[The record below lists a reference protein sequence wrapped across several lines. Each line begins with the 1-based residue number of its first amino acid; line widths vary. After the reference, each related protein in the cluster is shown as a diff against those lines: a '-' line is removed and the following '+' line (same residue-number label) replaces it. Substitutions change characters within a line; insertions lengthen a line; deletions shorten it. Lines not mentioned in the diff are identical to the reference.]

1 MKLTYKQRLFV
12 YFLILFGLFTGSII
26 FFESI
31 KNKRYRTEA
40 LEDKLDAFASI
51 IYNDII
57 AKNGDSSK
65 IEVDTTTLDL
75 FPFNFR
81 VSVITTEGKVIFDN
95 TTDNISDDHSQREEI
110 LKAKEKGTGSHIRVS
125 TSNDEE
131 YIYYAKRYP
140 RFYIRVAL
148 PFDWQ
153 VKESLHADNLFIPII
168 ILISFFVLILAYL
181 MANRFGQSINKL
193 KDFALNPSDNLLK
206 DTNIEFPDDELGE
219 VAKQLIQNYKEL
231 NQNRQKTALER
242 EKLLQHVHSSDE
254 GICFFNSDRGVEF
267 YNGLFIYHLNTIV
280 DYKNNNPCIIFNEE
294 AFKALTDFLNT
305 ATKETFFET
314 EIQTQSQYFLAR
326 INIFE
331 DRSFEV
337 ILINTTKLVKTRLL
351 KQEMTSNI
359 AHELRT
365 PITSIRGYLETIVGS
380 TLSTEQIRY
389 FIDKAYQQ
397 TLNLNELI
405 EDMSVITKID
415 EAVQS
420 FETEPINIKSIIDD
434 VLSKFEDILVLNDI
448 KIASNIDEN
457 CSIKGN
463 KSLLYIIFKNL
474 IENSIKH
481 GGQKANIHIECYNE
495 DSNFYYF
502 SYYDEGVGISN
513 EQHLNRIF
521 ERFYRITEGR
531 TRKTGGTGLG
541 LAIVKNAIL
550 VHKGTIT
557 ARKRKDGKLE
567 FLFKLKKG

>member
-26 FFESI
+26 FFEGL

-65 IEVDTTTLDL
+65 IEVDTATLEL

-110 LKAKEKGTGSHIRVS
+110 LKAKEKGTGSYIRVS

-168 ILISFFVLILAYL
+168 IIISFFVLILAYL

-219 VAKQLIQNYKEL
+219 VAKRLIQNYKEL

-254 GICFFNSDRGVEF
+254 GICFFNSNRGVEF

-294 AFKALTDFLNT
+294 AFKVLTDFLNT

-326 INIFE
+326 VNIFE

-380 TLSTEQIRY
+380 TLSTEQINY
-389 FIDKAYQQ
+389 FIDKAYKQ

-434 VLSKFEDILVLNDI
+434 VLLKFEDILVSNDI
-448 KIASNIDEN
+448 EIVSNIDEN

-481 GGQKANIHIECYNE
+481 GGTKAHIHIECYNE

-521 ERFYRITEGR
+521 ERFYRIAEGR

-567 FLFKLKKG
+567 FLFKLKKS